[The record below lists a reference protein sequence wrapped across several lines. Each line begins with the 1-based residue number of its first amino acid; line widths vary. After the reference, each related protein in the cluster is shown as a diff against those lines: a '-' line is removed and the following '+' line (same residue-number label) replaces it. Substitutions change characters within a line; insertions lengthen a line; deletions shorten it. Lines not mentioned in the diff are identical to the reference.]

1 MAGVEH
7 GSGAPTHR
15 TPIPGTLRDSEVKY
29 FQEPHPFENT
39 TLPNCGSVAR
49 IPLLQPPPQMLL
61 NTV

>member
-15 TPIPGTLRDSEVKY
+15 TPGTLRDSEVKY

-39 TLPNCGSVAR
+39 TLPNCG
-49 IPLLQPPPQMLL
+49 LLA
-61 NTV
+61 